1 MDFENND
8 FGMTVAEQVANRLRE
23 EIITAKFEP
32 GSRITVKELS
42 DRYNISGQPIRE
54 AIHMLAGEKLLQLA
68 PYKGATVMA
77 ITSDFIAEAS
87 ELTSALELLML
98 PHAME
103 AGFSDEH
110 IQELETINKA
120 FEESISQQDARPRRL
135 NEKFHITLFKNC
147 KDSIAFG
154 LFDRYFKTM
163 YAYARNWPDN
173 PERMASQVHEHQAI
187 IDAIKANDVPRAVQ
201 ALQYHESTAKNY
213 LSEKTLP

>member
-1 MDFENND
+1 MDLKDAPLKIRFHLHPDAIPAFWEEEAHQLKNQLLYP
-8 FGMTVAEQVANRLRE
+8 AANQGCGCRL
-23 EIITAKFEP
+23 P
-32 GSRITVKELS
+32 GNSQF
-42 DRYNISGQPIRE
+42 QPRRQ
-54 AIHMLAGEKLLQLA
+54 LLQLA

-135 NEKFHITLFKNC
+135 NEKFHIALFKNC

-187 IDAIKANDVPRAVQ
+187 IDAIKANDVQRAVQ
-201 ALQYHESTAKNY
+201 ALQYHESTAKTY
-213 LSEKTLP
+213 LSEKTIL